1 LAIAAVQTA
10 RGELETLLGA
20 FPWPPNRHTVFQER
34 TDAMTTRFLS
44 RLGIQTYG
52 FRNFPMHAQVIE
64 MSKACEVDK
73 IELCATHFDPA
84 KDDGAA
90 VLEGYA
96 KGGIAVT
103 AFFAFTAFGEDERT
117 DRSVFEFAKLAK
129 LPSVVG
135 DLAPAKLAQADKLAT
150 EYGVNIAVH
159 NHGRHHHYGSIEALQ
174 ELFSMV
180 SPSLGLCLDTAWALD
195 SGIDPLEFAQRFR
208 ERLYGIHIK
217 DFVFDSAGE
226 PREVVVGTGDLDLD
240 GINRYVIDTNFDG
253 FYTLEY
259 EGDADN
265 PVPVTKEC
273 VEAIRASWARIGD
286 R

>member
-1 LAIAAVQTA
+1 
-10 RGELETLLGA
+10 
-20 FPWPPNRHTVFQER
+20 
-34 TDAMTTRFLS
+34 MTTRFHS

-64 MSKACEVDK
+64 MSKACGVDK
-73 IELCATHFDPA
+73 IELCQTHFDPT

-90 VLEGYA
+90 VLAEYA
-96 KGGIAVT
+96 NGGITIT
-103 AFFAFTAFGEDERT
+103 AFFAFTAIGEDERT

-135 DLAPAKLAQADKLAT
+135 DVAPTKLTEADKLAT
-150 EYGVNIAVH
+150 EYGIKIAIH
-159 NHGRHHHYGSIEALQ
+159 NHGRHHHHGSMEAL
-174 ELFSMV
+174 EKLFSKV
-180 SPSLGLCLDTAWALD
+180 SPSVGLCLDTAWALD
-195 SGIDPLEFAQRFR
+195 SGIDPLEFAQGFR

-240 GINRYVIDTNFDG
+240 GINRYLIETKFDG

-259 EGDADN
+259 EEDADN
-265 PVPVTKEC
+265 PVPVTKQC
-273 VEAIRASWARIGD
+273 VEAIRASLARIGD
-286 R
+286 G